1 MRAKTLGY
9 KKVRHT
15 KDAEKGQQDGAE
27 VGEGLA
33 LPCDGAVIAKEPAG
47 LEKLKMAT
55 QLSGPFEDSVLTLGR
70 EHEEAGQTE
79 PEGSR

>member
-1 MRAKTLGY
+1 MCAKTLGY

-47 LEKLKMAT
+47 LEKPKMAT
-55 QLSGPFEDSVLTLGR
+55 QPSGPFEDSVLTLGR